1 MNERR
6 QIGTDAHLL
15 YLVGLSHCSR
25 LYIGII
31 ILPLYRT

>member
-15 YLVGLSHCSR
+15 YLVSHCSR